1 MKSPVFDPKALQ
13 SKKYV
18 DFYYFWLLQYYLR
31 LKTRVIMEKRRQMIG
46 KLQKMTKHVKPL
58 LSETAKEVLLVRP
71 GDMYSNC
78 LSVSIEGL
86 DTIPDYISSPC
97 SIRDWCIN
105 SSCDVKEQVISI
117 IDNYNYNKFPNL
129 NVKNSNLELIY
140 RKDHELFADDL
151 IYIVLNKGGLTFF
164 FRNSGYVEREAKNYG
179 MEVLG
184 FQNVFMANDGTL
196 GGKMLITLDLS
207 SPTPFLM
214 HEIQTLKT
222 HKFQKDPDFSDVTG
236 LTFIEEPDYTLEK
249 SLIES
254 VEGVHT
260 IPEEEKER
268 AIGLWLYDVIDAT
281 GRFASVDE
289 AFQAMKDGVWSKEAE
304 ATTPE
309 EKQVFKF
316 PLAALGH
323 GNSGPDLF
331 TILHANT
338 QKCIEAC
345 EVLQITDTK

>member
-1 MKSPVFDPKALQ
+1 MKNSISDQKSLQ
-13 SKKYV
+13 AKNYV

-31 LKTRVIMEKRRQMIG
+31 LKTRLLMEKRRQMIIQ
-46 KLQKMTKHVKPL
+46 LQKMTRNIKPL

-78 LSVSIEGL
+78 LSVSLEGL

-105 SSCDVKEQVISI
+105 TSCNVKEKVISV
-117 IDNYNYNKFPNL
+117 IDDYNYNKIQNL
-129 NVKNSNLELIY
+129 NVKNSNIELVY

-151 IYIVLNKGGLTFF
+151 IYIVLNKGGLAFF
-164 FRNSGYVEREAKNYG
+164 FKNSGYVERDAKNYG
-179 MEVLG
+179 MEVIG
-184 FQNVFMANDGTL
+184 FQNVFLTNDGTL
-196 GGKMLITLDLS
+196 GGKVLISLDLS

-214 HEIQTLKT
+214 HEIQTLKS
-222 HKFQKDPDFSDVTG
+222 HKFSKDPGFSD
-236 LTFIEEPDYTLEK
+236 LTDITSIEEPDYLLEK

-254 VEGVHT
+254 VEGVHCS
-260 IPEEEKER
+260 PEEEKER

-281 GRFASVDE
+281 GRFSSVSE

-309 EKQVFKF
+309 EKQAFKF

-323 GNSGPDLF
+323 EKSGQDTFVRLY
-331 TILHANT
+331 AKT
-338 QKCIEAC
+338 QKCIDAC
-345 EVLQITDTK
+345 EVLQITDTI